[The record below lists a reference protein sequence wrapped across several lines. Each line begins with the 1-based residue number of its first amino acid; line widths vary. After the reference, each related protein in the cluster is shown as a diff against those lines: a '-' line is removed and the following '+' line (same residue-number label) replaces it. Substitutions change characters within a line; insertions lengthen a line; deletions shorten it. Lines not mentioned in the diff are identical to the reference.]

1 MSIADVLSGAR
12 RWHIETCRAEELE
25 PRLPDGC
32 VDLILTD
39 PPFHKVKDLA
49 WDREH
54 KTAGGFLDWLGERL
68 AAWRRILAPNG
79 SLYVFASPAMAWGV
93 EGKVREHFSLLARA
107 TWCKTL
113 KHTPAHYKMRK
124 ESLRNYFPSSEAI
137 LFAEQNGSDAIA
149 LGESL
154 YGARCDALRGEVFEP
169 MRAYLD
175 GERERAGLDRA
186 ACDAACGNQ
195 MSGHYFSRVQ
205 WALPTATNYEKLRA
219 AAPGFFLRPWGDL
232 KREHDALRERYD
244 RERETLDHLRR
255 PFTVSAAVPYTDVW
269 HYTTVKPFDG
279 KHPCEKPP
287 EMALDIVRA
296 SSRPGGLTL
305 DLFGGSFVFS
315 AAAVALGRRAIAC
328 DMDPH
333 WCEVGR
339 ERCRLAEETGQ
350 IVTRARRAPKP
361 GMPPESGPRIRQLDL
376 FSGPA

>member
-1 MSIADVLSGAR
+1 MSILDVLSGTR
-12 RWHIETCRAEELE
+12 RWHIECCRAEELE

-54 KTAGGFLDWLGERL
+54 KTAGSFLDWIGERL
-68 AAWRRILAPNG
+68 TAWRRILAPNG
-79 SLYVFASPAMAWGV
+79 SLYVFASPGMAWGV
-93 EGKVREHFSLLARA
+93 EGRVREHFSVLTNIRWAKEEGRHRA
-107 TWCKTL
+107 ACK
-113 KHTPAHYKMRK
+113 
-124 ESLRNYFPSSEAI
+124 EDLRAPFSASETVI
-137 LFAEQNGSDAIA
+137 FAEHQGDGVLSRAEAD
-149 LGESL
+149 
-154 YGARCDALRGEVFEP
+154 YVRRCDVLRGEVFEP
-169 MRAYLD
+169 LRAYLD

-195 MSGHYFSRVQ
+195 MSGHYFSSVQ
-205 WALPTATNYEKLRA
+205 WALPTAKNYDKLRA
-219 AAPGFFLRPWGDL
+219 AAPGFFLRPWTDL
-232 KREHDALRERYD
+232 KREHDWLRERYD
-244 RERETLDHLRR
+244 REREAIEDLRR
-255 PFTVSAAVPYTDVW
+255 PFTVSAEVPYTDVW
-269 HYTTVKPFDG
+269 TYPTVQAYPG

-315 AAAVALGRRAIAC
+315 AAPVALGRRAIAC
-328 DMDPH
+328 DMDPA

-350 IVTRARRAPKP
+350 VVTRARRAPKRET
-361 GMPPESGPRIRQLDL
+361 PPESGPRVRQLDL
-376 FSGPA
+376 FGTAA

>member
-1 MSIADVLSGAR
+1 MSTADVLSGAR

-54 KTAGGFLDWLGERL
+54 ATADAFLRWIGKRL
-68 AAWRRILAPNG
+68 AAWRRILASNG
-79 SLYVFASPAMAWGV
+79 SLYVFASPAMAWGI
-93 EGKVREHFSLLARA
+93 EGKVREHFSVLTNIRWAKPPHSTKA
-107 TWCKTL
+107 E
-113 KHTPAHYKMRK
+113 MFRK
-124 ESLRNYFPSSEAI
+124 EDLRAPFPASETI
-137 LFAEQNGSDAIA
+137 IFAEQKGSDALA
-149 LGESL
+149 LGESR
-154 YGARCDALRGEVFEP
+154 YAAKCDELRGFVFEP
-169 MRAYLD
+169 LRAYFD
-175 GERERAGLDRA
+175 AERKRSGLRSDQIQAGMFARTGARYVFDR
-186 ACDAACGNQ
+186 
-195 MSGHYFSRVQ
+195 HTFSRSQ
-205 WALPTATNYEKLRA
+205 WELPTAEQYA
-219 AAPGFFLRPWGDL
+219 AARDLFNAEGNPEGAPYLRVQYEDL
-232 KREHDALRERYD
+232 RRQYED
-244 RERETLDHLRR
+244 LRR
-255 PFTVSAAVPYTDVW
+255 PFTVSAEVPYTDVW
-269 HYTTVKPFDG
+269 TYPTVQAYPG